1 VLGVCCDPEQWPE
14 NPWAGDARRIADL
27 GPTYVRIEE
36 FAWDAIEPDLGR
48 FDWGW
53 LDRAVEAV
61 GRVPQDR
68 RGHADGDAAE
78 MADRPFPR
86 MSCRSTTR
94 VKCVV
99 SDRVGVA
106 AA

>member
-1 VLGVCCDPEQWPE
+1 MLGVCYDPEQWPE
-14 NPWAGDARRIADL
+14 NLWAGDAWRIAAQ

-36 FAWDAIEPDLGR
+36 FAWGAIEPDLGR
-48 FDWGW
+48 FDWSW

-61 GRVPQDR
+61 GWAPQDR
-68 RGHADGDAAE
+68 HGHADGYAVE
-78 MADRPFPR
+78 MAGRPFPR

-99 SDRVGVA
+99 SNRVGFA